1 MSQEI
6 KTTIL
11 KPVFIP
17 SVLFIVILVV
27 FTMIMPQVASD
38 LFSSV
43 KGFVAEKFDYAGF
56 WFGYELILIGYFLQE

>member
-27 FTMIMPQVASD
+27 FTIIMPQVAS
-38 LFSSV
+38 
-43 KGFVAEKFDYAGF
+43 
-56 WFGYELILIGYFLQE
+56 

>member
-17 SVLFIVILVV
+17 SVLFSGLYDDNA
-27 FTMIMPQVASD
+27 PSC
-38 LFSSV
+38 
-43 KGFVAEKFDYAGF
+43 KRGF
-56 WFGYELILIGYFLQE
+56 